1 MTLSIEFTPKEQ
13 QQSQYDWADI
23 SSGSDRVGKARCIIK
38 GSTIIIHSINIYPAW
53 EGLGY
58 GREFV
63 NYCKSNFRVV
73 IADRVRYSAIGF
85 WEAMGFCNDMDG
97 NWSYR
102 KETIEKN
109 R

>member
-1 MTLSIEFTPKEQ
+1 MTLSIEFTSKEQ

-63 NYCKSNFRVV
+63 NYCKSNFQLV
-73 IADRVRYSAIGF
+73 IADRVRHSAIGF
-85 WEAMGFCNDMDG
+85 WEAMGFCNDNDG

-102 KETIEKN
+102 KETLGRE

>member
-13 QQSQYDWADI
+13 QQSQYDWANI

-38 GSTIIIHSINIYPAW
+38 GSTIIIHSINIFPAW

-73 IADRVRYSAIGF
+73 IADRVRHSAIGF
-85 WEAMGFCNDMDG
+85 WKAMGFCNDMDG

-102 KETIEKN
+102 KETIEKK